1 MSNKMTEMGLT
12 SLKRTADFNLTMI
25 GTVDPDFSTQEEVEE
40 KVGIAM
46 AGVKDNTVI
55 DNHTGKPITIAGFA
69 VLESGYVCCLL
80 NGTIF
85 CLNSIYTE
93 LGGRTHLSTASIG
106 GNIDARARSLPI
118 AIEAYN
124 DEIQRLRDSGM
135 LITNMK
141 VVGYVLI

>member
-12 SLKRTADFNLTMI
+12 SLKPANHYELTMI
-25 GTVDPDFSTQEEVEE
+25 GRVDPDFSTQEEAEE
-40 KVGIAM
+40 KVDIAM
-46 AGVKDNTVI
+46 AGVENGTVI
-55 DNHTGKPITIAGFA
+55 DNHTGKPIGIGGFA
-69 VLESGYVCCLL
+69 ILESGYVCCLL

-93 LGGRTHLSTASIG
+93 LNGRTHLSTASIG
-106 GNIDARARSLPI
+106 GNIDARARSLPV

-124 DEIQRLRDSGM
+124 DEIQKLRDSGM

-141 VVGYVLI
+141 IAGYVLI